1 MTCENCGQ
9 PCDAAAVIC
18 PYCRSSARSSVAGAG
33 LARRS
38 GNDSLDRAVGDA
50 LLARL
55 DAGAEDLLTRDL
67 AGPLA
72 LDELRGAVA
81 RIDRGDPSLAELESS
96 LRRDATIAL
105 DGIALSELIDAR
117 GADAKVV
124 RRGLVFLRTRRWAEA
139 AGWWS
144 LHREVPGAPA
154 RRQLLLLL
162 LEAFTHRLAGD
173 PRRAGE
179 LQARIAA
186 HPLYPT
192 TRGVTR
198 T

>member
-9 PCDAAAVIC
+9 PCAAAAVIC
-18 PYCRSSARSSVAGAG
+18 PYCRSSAAGAG

-38 GNDSLDRAVGDA
+38 GDDGLDRAVGDA
-50 LLARL
+50 LLVRL
-55 DAGAEDLLTRDL
+55 DAAAEDLLTRDL

-81 RIDRGDPSLAELESS
+81 RVDRGDPSLAELESS
-96 LRRDATIAL
+96 LGRDTTIAL
-105 DGIALSELIDAR
+105 DGIALSELVDASD
-117 GADAKVV
+117 ADAKVV
-124 RRGLVFLRTRRWAEA
+124 RRGLVFLRNRRWAEA
-139 AGWWS
+139 AEWWV

-154 RRQLLLLL
+154 RRQLLYLL

-173 PRRAGE
+173 PRRAAE
-179 LQARIAA
+179 LQARVAA
-186 HPLYPT
+186 HPLYRT
-192 TRGVTR
+192 TRGAIR